1 MQFEAPIPATTLEEI
16 PGKKIVRYVGLVSGN
31 SVRSKHIG
39 KDIMAGLKQL
49 VGGELRG
56 YSEMMNE
63 ARQQAFDRMIEA
75 ARADG
80 ANAVVG
86 VRIVSGDIMG
96 MAAEVLCYGTAV
108 VV

>member
-1 MQFEAPIPATTLEEI
+1 MQYEAPIPVTTLEEL
-16 PGKKIVRYVGLVSGN
+16 PGKKPVRYIGLVSGN

-49 VGGELRG
+49 VGGELKG
-56 YSEMMNE
+56 YTEMLNE

-75 ARADG
+75 AKQQG

-86 VRIVSGDIMG
+86 MRFVSGDIMG